1 MTKVYKGSCAKSI
14 FEAIKKS
21 SRGKWMVRFNTVEQ
35 DDVVTYDE
43 IVMDSKPDYS
53 SIVSALIRIRYSL
66 DAEIALSRQRE
77 SKQAEWQ
84 EYYDFC
90 ELAKVEAKKIIG

>member
-21 SRGKWMVRFNTVEQ
+21 NRGKWMVRFNTTEK
-35 DDVVTYDE
+35 DEIVTYDE

-53 SIVSALIRIRYSL
+53 SLVSALIRTRYSL

-77 SKQAEWQ
+77 SKPQEWQ

-90 ELAKVEAKKIIG
+90 EGAKVEAKKIIG